1 MESDVSEP
9 CSSGPSALSWHLFG
23 GSQLEMPTPQGRTV
37 VTHISGSF
45 PGPTLLW
52 DPCPVT
58 PLLTSF
64 YEPFTT
70 LFLLSLL
77 VNMESTFFSSVLHS
91 FDIFLFPIH

>member
-1 MESDVSEP
+1 MSEL

-23 GSQLEMPTPQGRTV
+23 GSQLEMPAPQGRTV
-37 VTHISGSF
+37 VTHVSGSF

-64 YEPFTT
+64 YEPFAI

-77 VNMESTFFSSVLHS
+77 VNNGVHVLSSVLHS
-91 FDIFLFPIH
+91 FDIFLFSIH